1 MEPSSFVYA
10 LAVPLSVSPRFCSRV
25 TRCNLTEAG
34 SAVSGPR
41 GTFPDSPSNLLH
53 RRSYSQWV
61 MGRKSGRGG
70 DSRLGLFDVRG
81 HGMFAG
87 DWAALWTE
95 RWSEWSRS
103 RAGGGGGCAACP
115 RDGVA
120 PPRGAR
126 ARRGGAVGRGGGRR
140 FVRGAVPCWL
150 RRVHLSGVAGCAAA
164 RAREVERL
172 HDDGL
177 TVPILSRP
185 HGRPAPPCT
194 RELVWH
200 MPLPRSLCSEQPACV
215 PRPCIL
221 LSPPRPTT
229 APLRV
234 RAPMPPCRAREPA
247 LLA

>member
-1 MEPSSFVYA
+1 
-10 LAVPLSVSPRFCSRV
+10 
-25 TRCNLTEAG
+25 
-34 SAVSGPR
+34 
-41 GTFPDSPSNLLH
+41 
-53 RRSYSQWV
+53 

-126 ARRGGAVGRGGGRR
+126 ARRGGAVGRGGGGR

-185 HGRPAPPCT
+185 PRSSCSSLHARAGVAHAPAP
-194 RELVWH
+194 LVVLGAACLRAAPVH
-200 MPLPRSLCSEQPACV
+200 LVVATSPDYRSSSSLCADAA
-215 PRPCIL
+215 RPC
-221 LSPPRPTT
+221 
-229 APLRV
+229 A
-234 RAPMPPCRAREPA
+234 
-247 LLA
+247 